1 MDKVNSGPNWE
12 DDLSGPFAE
21 RSKDPDMEGIDT
33 TDMDAFEHTFMMWL
47 PRLCE
52 HCLNP
57 ACVAACPSGAIYKR
71 DEDGVVL
78 IDEERCR
85 GWREC
90 VSACPFKKIYFN
102 WQRKRSEKCIFCY
115 PKIENG
121 RETVCAHSCVGR
133 IRYVGVMLYDEDKIK
148 ECASVSA
155 PRLLYQSQLSLFLDP
170 NDSSI
175 EKAALESGI
184 SWDVIQAAK
193 NSPVYKMICEWH
205 VALPLHPE
213 FRTLPMQWYIPPL
226 SPKKADSAD
235 EPSGIELTSL
245 DDMRI
250 PVKYLANIFTAGQ
263 EAPVRRALQSLIA
276 MRQYMRSQTVEGDK
290 SIPNPG
296 DCGLTAD
303 QIKEMYRY
311 LAIADYEDRFV
322 IPSRRLDD
330 DGHPFD
336 IRVEEGFPRPR
347 GKAKPYNLFGGM

>member
-1 MDKVNSGPNWE
+1 MACGP
-12 DDLSGPFAE
+12 SSSP
-21 RSKDPDMEGIDT
+21 RIQ
-33 TDMDAFEHTFMMWL
+33 DAA
-47 PRLCE
+47 
-52 HCLNP
+52 N
-57 ACVAACPSGAIYKR
+57 AV
-71 DEDGVVL
+71 
-78 IDEERCR
+78 
-85 GWREC
+85 
-90 VSACPFKKIYFN
+90 
-102 WQRKRSEKCIFCY
+102 
-115 PKIENG
+115 
-121 RETVCAHSCVGR
+121 
-133 IRYVGVMLYDEDKIK
+133 
-148 ECASVSA
+148 
-155 PRLLYQSQLSLFLDP
+155 
-170 NDSSI
+170 
-175 EKAALESGI
+175 
-184 SWDVIQAAK
+184 
-193 NSPVYKMICEWH
+193 
-205 VALPLHPE
+205 
-213 FRTLPMQWYIPPL
+213 YIPPL